1 MNSPGVPQW
10 MRTADA
16 SIDGLHGSDTVAR
29 VDATPARFCPIGV
42 DRLDEVMVIEL
53 QAYPYPWS
61 RGNFIDALAAGYLMQ
76 GLESLE
82 GELLAYQIAMAGVD
96 EWHLL
101 NLTVAPA
108 QQRRGLALRLLR
120 ALARHTVDTGAQDLW
135 LEVRPSN
142 WRARGLY
149 ERFGFRQVG
158 LRRGY
163 YPDAHGRRE
172 DALVLRWR
180 EPGGLADDLD

>member
-1 MNSPGVPQW
+1 MSAPGSTACDTSRPA
-10 MRTADA
+10 ADA
-16 SIDGLHGSDTVAR
+16 A
-29 VDATPARFCPIGV
+29 AAARFCPIGI
-42 DRLDEVMVIEL
+42 DRLDELMVIEL

-61 RGNFIDALAAGYLMQ
+61 RGNFIDALAAGYLLQ
-76 GLESLE
+76 GLESPQ
-82 GELLAYQIAMAGVD
+82 GELMAYQVAMAGVD

-101 NLTVAPA
+101 NLTVAPG

-149 ERFGFRQVG
+149 ERFGFHQVG

-163 YPDAHGRRE
+163 YPDSHGRRE

-180 EPGGLADDLD
+180 PPGGPADELD